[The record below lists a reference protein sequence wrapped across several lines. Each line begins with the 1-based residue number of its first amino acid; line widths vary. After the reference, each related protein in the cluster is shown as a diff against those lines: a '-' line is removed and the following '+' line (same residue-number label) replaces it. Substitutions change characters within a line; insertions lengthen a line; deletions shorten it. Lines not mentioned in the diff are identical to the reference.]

1 MEGGDAREKKNG
13 NREVPVFS
21 FSCRRRRCHEKERR
35 HGALRFSKRHWR
47 RQYSVFQSI
56 APVVVGFG
64 ASPVSG
70 VRCPADAVRPAPTG
84 QLAVV
89 RQEKANKYNKI
100 LGIVELLYYIA
111 NVSFRIAVPMLLTLN
126 LTYYEKVA
134 VKERR
139 RRNIGESLHAKR
151 QGRYQ
156 RER

>member
-1 MEGGDAREKKNG
+1 M
-13 NREVPVFS
+13 
-21 FSCRRRRCHEKERR
+21 
-35 HGALRFSKRHWR
+35 
-47 RQYSVFQSI
+47 
-56 APVVVGFG
+56 
-64 ASPVSG
+64 
-70 VRCPADAVRPAPTG
+70 RPAPTG

-89 RQEKANKYNKI
+89 EAGKANKHNKI

-111 NVSFRIAVPMLLTLN
+111 NVSVRIAVKMILTLN
-126 LTYYEKVA
+126 LTYYEKIT

>member
-1 MEGGDAREKKNG
+1 M
-13 NREVPVFS
+13 
-21 FSCRRRRCHEKERR
+21 
-35 HGALRFSKRHWR
+35 
-47 RQYSVFQSI
+47 
-56 APVVVGFG
+56 
-64 ASPVSG
+64 
-70 VRCPADAVRPAPTG
+70 RPAPTG

-111 NVSFRIAVPMLLTLN
+111 NISVRIAVKMLLTLN
-126 LTYYEKVA
+126 LTYYEKIT

-139 RRNIGESLHAKR
+139 RCNIGESLHAKR

>member
-13 NREVPVFS
+13 NLTVPVFS
-21 FSCRRRRCHEKERR
+21 FSCRRGRYHEKERR
-35 HGALRFSKRHWR
+35 HGALRFR
-47 RQYSVFQSI
+47 RL
-56 APVVVGFG
+56 P
-64 ASPVSG
+64 G

-89 RQEKANKYNKI
+89 RREKANKYNKI